1 MKVFIG
7 AGESSSDKIA
17 GKIINKI
24 PNGCDLYG
32 ITGVE
37 MKSCGVKTTF
47 NTSDISFI
55 GFDILMN
62 LFSVINI
69 INKTV
74 DWIMENEPEIAIF
87 VDAYDFYIRVAKKLK
102 KRGCKTKIIAVVAPL
117 AWLYSSGK
125 TKQIN
130 KYFDKLICIFPFEPN
145 FFAQCGHKDVH
156 FFGNPFL
163 QQIENKILPR
173 DKNLVLIT
181 IGSRPNEIKRHM
193 PLILN
198 VIKIINKTATNI
210 IFFMPTT
217 KETHNEIMLYFC
229 DFKNIEYSFDEKIK
243 DIKMRTAYF
252 AIAKSGTNTSEIAAR
267 GLTAL
272 IYYKIGFLSYFV
284 GKFILKIKMINMIN
298 IVAKKQII
306 PEIIQIFNNPN
317 QIVNCFFEFYKNE
330 KKCIEQNIS
339 VLDEIKKMQGDFN
352 KNFEESAVNNIFY
365 SSNSEPSCLS

>member
-17 GKIINKI
+17 SKIVNKI

-243 DIKMRTAYF
+243 
-252 AIAKSGTNTSEIAAR
+252 
-267 GLTAL
+267 
-272 IYYKIGFLSYFV
+272 
-284 GKFILKIKMINMIN
+284 MINMIN